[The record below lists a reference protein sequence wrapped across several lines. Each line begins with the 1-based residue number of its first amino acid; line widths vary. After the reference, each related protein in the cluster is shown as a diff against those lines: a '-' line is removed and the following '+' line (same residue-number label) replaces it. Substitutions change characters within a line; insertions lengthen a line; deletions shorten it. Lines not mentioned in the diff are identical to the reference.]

1 MPLSKQ
7 KGGGVAVRRTMFKE
21 MGLQLDQLKSSRE
34 TLLETDHPAK
44 SGKLLSFYARIMTK
58 VADTERCSV
67 FIHDPKG
74 GKVWL
79 KAGTGVQEHEIEV
92 PTEGSV
98 VGEVI
103 ASGETV
109 VVSDL
114 ETQSGAHKETD
125 EKTGFVTRN
134 ILCVPIK
141 SSIRN
146 EITGAFQLLNK
157 VNGQEFT
164 DEDISLAQEIA
175 EHLQG
180 EVDGIFLDQQ
190 VFGLSERVYATARK
204 TMTLLLVSIVLVLVM
219 SLAAAVG
226 FGILVQVM
234 G

>member
-1 MPLSKQ
+1 M
-7 KGGGVAVRRTMFKE
+7 R
-21 MGLQLDQLKSSRE
+21 LQLDQLKASRE
-34 TLLETDHPAK
+34 TLLETDHPAET
-44 SGKLLSFYARIMTK
+44 GKLLSFYARIMTK
-58 VADTERCSV
+58 VTDTERCSV

-74 GKVWL
+74 GKIWL

-98 VGEVI
+98 VGKVI

-109 VVSDL
+109 VVSGL
-114 ETQSGAHKETD
+114 ETQSGAHKEAD

-141 SSIRN
+141 SSMRN

-157 VNGQEFT
+157 MNDQEFT
-164 DEDISLAQEIA
+164 DEDISLALEVA
-175 EHLQG
+175 GHLQG

-190 VFGLSERVYATARK
+190 VFGLSERLFATARK
-204 TMTLLLVSIVLVLVM
+204 TVTFLLVSIVLVLVM
-219 SLAAAVG
+219 SFVGLVG
-226 FGILVQVM
+226 FGVLVRVV